1 MPQIQSPTVTEM
13 ELVSPTDSLPPEV
26 KGNRMK
32 KELGLLEGCAIILGI
47 IFGSGKEASELKKNV
62 NTTIS
67 SFSGIFISP
76 KGVIQ
81 EVNAPGTS
89 IVIWILCGVLSM
101 IGGIVKQFIN
111 NLHNS
116 FKIFPIFYSIA
127 ICYAELGTCIPKSGG
142 DYAYINEAFGNLPS
156 FLYIWDAVLIFV

>member
-1 MPQIQSPTVTEM
+1 M
-13 ELVSPTDSLPPEV
+13 ELVSPTESLPPEV

-47 IFGSGKEASELKKNV
+47 IFGSGKDALNLNKIV
-62 NTTIS
+62 NTIISHHS

-101 IGGIVKQFIN
+101 IGGKIKQLIN
-111 NLHNS
+111 NS
-116 FKIFPIFYSIA
+116 Q
-127 ICYAELGTCIPKSGG
+127 
-142 DYAYINEAFGNLPS
+142 
-156 FLYIWDAVLIFV
+156 

>member
-1 MPQIQSPTVTEM
+1 MPQIQSPTGTEM

-47 IFGSGKEASELKKNV
+47 IFGSGKDALNQNKIVDFKISI
-62 NTTIS
+62 IS

-101 IGGIVKQFIN
+101 IGGRIKQFSI
-111 NLHNS
+111 
-116 FKIFPIFYSIA
+116 YSH
-127 ICYAELGTCIPKSGG
+127 
-142 DYAYINEAFGNLPS
+142 
-156 FLYIWDAVLIFV
+156 